1 MNHSAW
7 ARPRGGGAGA
17 CLCMH
22 VSAWA
27 YVAVLMGLAV
37 LLILAGVSMFGAV
50 IEVNLL
56 SFLTVQSASNAPLNL
71 LLALAGFIC
80 LGNVSLNVPRRC
92 LSPDA
97 PGVV

>member
-1 MNHSAW
+1 
-7 ARPRGGGAGA
+7 
-17 CLCMH
+17 MH

-37 LLILAGVSMFGAV
+37 LLILAGVSVSSMFGAV

-56 SFLTVQSASNAPLNL
+56 SFLTVQRASNAPWNL

-80 LGNVSLNVPRRC
+80 LGNVSLNVPRLC